1 MLVGI
6 SMSTD
11 STLPRKIL
19 VIDDDVSVTNQIE
32 KLVKN
37 HGIAVEKASNFESAI
52 YKFNQIRFDVVLVE
66 LEFEELPG
74 TIMVQKFRSSLF
86 DGKKEVPIV
95 MLTGIQRSA
104 NEESL
109 MTELGDV
116 LVITKPVSLGGLLG
130 VLSKAMQ
137 NSQSRASFNEI
148 RYKIVDPLLNQG
160 KVDKVYQVC
169 KDKLMP
175 LGKHGKHEAAMI
187 FAKIGKI
194 EESLQL
200 LDELHKQEPNN
211 MKYLND
217 MARLSVQSGDLAKAR
232 VLYEKADAIAPS
244 NLHRI
249 TEMAGLY
256 LAMKEP
262 IKSIEKYSELM
273 AFSPENKELKFDVY
287 QKLFDGGFEE
297 HARDFSKQT
306 STPAELIKHF
316 NNKGVMLSKTLDF
329 DSAISE
335 YSRARGLIPGDKDLY
350 RILYN
355 MAIAHINKKTRN
367 DILKAHE
374 LLLEV
379 KKMKPTFEKASE
391 KLELT
396 NKLLSL
402 GQKSAG

>member
-1 MLVGI
+1 MA
-6 SMSTD
+6 TD
-11 STLPRKIL
+11 SALPRKIL

-37 HGIAVEKASNFESAI
+37 HGVLVEKVSTFETAI

-74 TIMVQKFRSSLF
+74 TVMVQKFRTGLV

-95 MLTGIQRSA
+95 MLTGIQRST
-104 NEESL
+104 NEEAL
-109 MTELGDV
+109 ITELGDV

-130 VLSKAMQ
+130 VLSKTMQ
-137 NSQSRASFNEI
+137 NSQNRSSFNEI
-148 RYKIVDPLLNQG
+148 RYKIVEPLLIQG
-160 KVDKVYQVC
+160 KLDKVYQVC
-169 KDKLMP
+169 KDRLIP
-175 LGKHGKHEAAMI
+175 IGKNGRHETAMI
-187 FAKIGKI
+187 FAKMGRVD
-194 EESLQL
+194 EANHL

-217 MARLSVQSGDLAKAR
+217 MARLSVESGNLAKAR
-232 VLYEKADAIAPS
+232 ILYEKADAIAPY

-262 IKSIEKYSELM
+262 IKSIEKYSELI
-273 AFSPENKELKFDVY
+273 AFSPENKDLKFDVY
-287 QKLFDGGFEE
+287 KKLFDGGFEE
-297 HARDFSKQT
+297 HARDFSNQT
-306 STPAELIKHF
+306 STPSELIKHF

-379 KKMKPTFEKASE
+379 KKMKPSFEKANE

-396 NKLLSL
+396 TKLLSL
-402 GQKSAG
+402 GQKAAG

>member
-1 MLVGI
+1 MAA
-6 SMSTD
+6 D

-32 KLVKN
+32 SLIKN
-37 HGIAVEKASNFESAI
+37 HGIVVDKANNFQNAI

-74 TIMVQKFRSSLF
+74 TVMVQKFRNSLF
-86 DGKKEVPIV
+86 EGKKDVPIV

-104 NEESL
+104 NEEAL
-109 MTELGDV
+109 IAELGDV
-116 LVITKPVSLGGLLG
+116 LVVTKPVSLGALLG
-130 VLSKAMQ
+130 VLSKTMQ
-137 NSQSRASFNEI
+137 LSQNRTSFNDI
-148 RYKIVDPLLNQG
+148 RFKIVDPLIKQG
-160 KVDKVYQVC
+160 KTDKAYQVC
-169 KDKLMP
+169 KDKLVPM
-175 LGKHGKHEAAMI
+175 GKQGKYESALI
-187 FAKIGKI
+187 FAKMGKT
-194 EESLQL
+194 EEALAL
-200 LDELHKQEPNN
+200 LDELHKEEPNN
-211 MKYLND
+211 MKYIND
-217 MARLSVQSGDLAKAR
+217 MARLSVESGDLVKAKL
-232 VLYEKADAIAPS
+232 LYEKADAIAPS

-262 IKSIEKYSELM
+262 IKSIEKYSELI
-273 AFSPENKELKFDVY
+273 AVSPENKELKFDVY

-316 NNKGVMLSKTLDF
+316 NNKGVMLSKSLDF

-335 YSRARGLIPGDKDLY
+335 YSRARGLIPGDKELY

-355 MAIAHINKKTRN
+355 MAIAHINKKTRE
-367 DILKAHE
+367 DISKAHE

-379 KKMKPTFEKASE
+379 KKMKPSFEKANE

-396 NKLLSL
+396 TKLLSL
-402 GQKSAG
+402 SQKAAG